1 MYNRVYISL
10 PIFYHY
16 IVSNNMIPVE
26 DFKIEFGLIVVGSI
40 IFIASF
46 MWKDLLMEI
55 QEKYFPKTSGLYG
68 RIFFTTMV
76 TILLVMLAVAMRKL
90 WNLPGSPTNE
100 KEIREQDYDHDEGTL
115 DNDEHH
121 DINHDNSR
129 HDIGHDNG
137 HFGILDHF

>member
-1 MYNRVYISL
+1 
-10 PIFYHY
+10 
-16 IVSNNMIPVE
+16 MIPVE
-26 DFKIEFGLIVVGSI
+26 DFKIEFGLIIVGSI